1 MQDLEPKDELAG
13 IRKFLKALESG
24 TKIIRGGADVTAQ
37 EIHFLKLEI
46 AYLEKVVAGTND
58 DNA

>member
-1 MQDLEPKDELAG
+1 LAG